1 MPPLK
6 EIAKKAN
13 REDLEEESETPS
25 ARRKEKGKEKEIYRN
40 SYASTKQMPPLKE
53 TAKKAYCESCE
64 EESDTPSARRK
75 EKGKGKEKVAHQ
87 QEETTGIQ
95 FLSLGASI
103 KPRPEKPGSKH
114 GKRLDFYLNKY
125 RDEMAGQ
132 DEDEEGEGEE
142 EEREEE
148 EGEEEEG
155 VGYPGVSERAEPLSR
170 KRSFGEADLHPSDE
184 SETRTLGVRR
194 SRRIKPDTGGRLN
207 TPAPSRRLGRLG

>member
-1 MPPLK
+1 M
-6 EIAKKAN
+6 
-13 REDLEEESETPS
+13 DV
-25 ARRKEKGKEKEIYRN
+25 YRN
-40 SYASTKQMPPLKE
+40 SYASTKRIPPLKE
-53 TAKKAYCESCE
+53 TAKKVNHEDFE
-64 EESDTPSARRK
+64 EESETRSARRK
-75 EKGKGKEKVAHQ
+75 EKGKGRETVAHQ
-87 QEETTGIQ
+87 QEEETTGIQ

-148 EGEEEEG
+148 GEEEG

-184 SETRTLGVRR
+184 SESGTLRVRR
-194 SRRIKPDTGGRLN
+194 SRRSKPDTGGRLN
-207 TPAPSRRLGRLG
+207 TPGASRRLGRLG